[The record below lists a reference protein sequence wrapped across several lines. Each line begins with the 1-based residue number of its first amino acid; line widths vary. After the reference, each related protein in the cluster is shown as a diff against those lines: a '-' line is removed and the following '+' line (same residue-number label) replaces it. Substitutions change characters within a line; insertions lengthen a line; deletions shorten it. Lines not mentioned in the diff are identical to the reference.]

1 MSAGEP
7 TAGGLFGRI
16 AGRLGDDAAA
26 GPSSAA
32 APSFSMA
39 DLVSLPAEEAALARF
54 VLRATEP
61 PTVEQAATGLQWAV
75 DEVHRVIDLLSAAG
89 AVELVDGVLRP
100 AGSWRIQRRQPAGIW
115 SRLADL

>member
-1 MSAGEP
+1 MSASEP
-7 TAGGLFGRI
+7 TASGLFGRI
-16 AGRLGDDAAA
+16 AGRLGDYVAA

-61 PTVEQAATGLQWAV
+61 PTVEQAATGLQWAI
-75 DEVHRVIDLLSAAG
+75 DEVHRVIGLLSAAG
-89 AVELVDGVLRP
+89 AVDLVDGVLRP

>member
-1 MSAGEP
+1 MAGDTDAALQGDE
-7 TAGGLFGRI
+7 AFGLFCDH
-16 AGRLGDDAAA
+16 ATESLVDFVEEVVDLAA
-26 GPSSAA
+26 
-32 APSFSMA
+32 F
-39 DLVSLPAEEAALARF
+39 AEEAALARF

-75 DEVHRVIDLLSAAG
+75 DEVHRVIGLLSAAG
-89 AVELVDGVLRP
+89 AVELVGGVLRP